1 MYFFVV
7 LFYYSVGFFCFLISC
22 QIPENF
28 IWWWKFKKVYHI
40 LIWQL
45 GFYFKWLQWNPGEIK
60 CCIYNLMPDLKM
72 LDNSSRR
79 TSFHQPQPWNIS
91 FEATAQIFFCA
102 VDTADLREY
111 LTPPSVFISISLCL
125 FHMFALWGEVT
136 WGNQGNNE
144 PPPGRTTPPNSTSPP
159 PFPLTSPLPSSP
171 FARPA
176 GWERMPHPGSIKQSQ
191 CFNMHKRIRRKKD
204 TS

>member
-125 FHMFALWGEVT
+125 FHMFALWG
-136 WGNQGNNE
+136 GSDLRK
-144 PPPGRTTPPNSTSPP
+144 PGKQWATARTNHPAQLD
-159 PFPLTSPLPSSP
+159 LTSPLSLDFPVALLP
-171 FARPA
+171 L
-176 GWERMPHPGSIKQSQ
+176 
-191 CFNMHKRIRRKKD
+191 RK
-204 TS
+204 TSRVREDAPPWINKAVTVLQHAQKN